1 MSWSAALL
9 GITMMLQPG
18 PPVDIGEVQLRANQ
32 TPKELEGVGITEH
45 VETKVPLD
53 VGLTKY
59 TGEQV
64 KLGAVLSHD
73 KPVILTFNYSDC
85 PMLCSLQ
92 LNDLVKTLNG
102 VDYVM
107 GKDYDLVTISVDPK
121 ETPEKAK
128 STRDR
133 YLAQFKGER
142 TDDAWTF
149 LVGNE
154 AAVKN
159 VAETVGFGYA
169 FNPDNGEW
177 LHTATLILLNGNDQV
192 SRYIY
197 GVNFSP
203 KTLQLSLA
211 EASDGKFVTTADQLI
226 LYCFQYD
233 PTTGKYTPMIANI
246 MRLGGGLTALV
257 VFGLVMRIIMRSRR
271 EEEDGDGDASHQP
284 HTEPST

>member
-1 MSWSAALL
+1 
-9 GITMMLQPG
+9 MLQAG

-45 VETKVPLD
+45 VETQVPLD
-53 VGLTKY
+53 VSLIRY
-59 TGEQV
+59 SGEKV
-64 KLGAVLSHD
+64 TLGSVLSHD
-73 KPVILTFNYSDC
+73 KPVILSFNYSDC

-92 LNDLVKTLNG
+92 LNGLVKTLSD

-107 GKDYDLVTISVDPK
+107 GEDYDLVTISVDPK

-128 STRDR
+128 ATRER
-133 YLAQFKGER
+133 YLAQFKGKR

-159 VAETVGFGYA
+159 VAETVGFGYRL
-169 FNPDNGEW
+169 NPDNGEW
-177 LHTATLILLNGNDQV
+177 LHTATLVLLNGNDQV
-192 SRYIY
+192 SRYVY

-211 EASDGKFVTTADQLI
+211 EASDGKFVTATDQLI

-233 PTTGKYTPMIANI
+233 PTTGAYTPMIANI
-246 MRLGGGLTALV
+246 MRLGGGLTALIV
-257 VFGLVMRIIMRSRR
+257 LGLVMRIILRSRR
-271 EEEDGDGDASHQP
+271 EEDDDGNSSAQP
-284 HTEPST
+284 QTEPST